1 MMASLLNKIV
11 QLLSKYG
18 VKILEVLAAGLSC
31 LAAFFLG
38 KNLERRKNEKKIAEL
53 QKAIRKHDAEI
64 AALEAAQK
72 RSLKDRLELK
82 RLRKE
87 KAELEKELESY
98 KRKSA
103 NA

>member
-18 VKILEVLAAGLSC
+18 VKILEVLAASLSC
-31 LAAFFLG
+31 LATFFLG
-38 KNLERRKNEKKIAEL
+38 KNLERRKSEKKIAEL
-53 QKAIRKHDAEI
+53 QEAIRKHDAEI

-98 KRKSA
+98 RRESA
-103 NA
+103 DA

>member
-18 VKILEVLAAGLSC
+18 GKILGALAAGLSS

-38 KNLERRKNEKKIAEL
+38 MNLERRRNEKKIAEL
-53 QKAIRKHDAEI
+53 QEAIRKHDAEI

-87 KAELEKELESY
+87 KTQLEKELESY
-98 KRKSA
+98 RRESSDA
-103 NA
+103 

>member
-31 LAAFFLG
+31 LATFLLG

-53 QKAIRKHDAEI
+53 QEAIRQHDAEI

-72 RSLKDRLELK
+72 RSLKDKLELRK
-82 RLRKE
+82 LRKE
-87 KAELEKELESY
+87 KAELEEELKSY
-98 KRKSA
+98 RQEPA

>member
-1 MMASLLNKIV
+1 MMASLPNKIV

-31 LAAFFLG
+31 LATFFLG
-38 KNLERRKNEKKIAEL
+38 KNLERSKNEKKIAGL
-53 QKAIRKHDAEI
+53 QETIRKHDAEI
-64 AALEAAQK
+64 AALEAVQK

-87 KAELEKELESY
+87 KAELEKEVESY
-98 KRKSA
+98 RRESA
-103 NA
+103 DA

>member
-18 VKILEVLAAGLSC
+18 GKILGALAAGLSS
-31 LAAFFLG
+31 LAAFLLG
-38 KNLERRKNEKKIAEL
+38 MNLERHRNEKKIAEL
-53 QKAIRKHDAEI
+53 QEAIRKHDAEI
-64 AALEAAQK
+64 AALEVAQK

-87 KAELEKELESY
+87 KAQLEKELESY
-98 KRKSA
+98 RRESVDA
-103 NA
+103 